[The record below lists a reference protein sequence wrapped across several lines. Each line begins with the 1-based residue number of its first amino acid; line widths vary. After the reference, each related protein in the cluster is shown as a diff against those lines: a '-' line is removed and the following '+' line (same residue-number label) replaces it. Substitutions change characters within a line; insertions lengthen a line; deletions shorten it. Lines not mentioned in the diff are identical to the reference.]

1 MKINVQE
8 YFLIKLKVYTSSNEN
23 ESLEATSQNGHCKE
37 NKITWRICLI
47 KHTCS
52 KLFLTLEK
60 PLIDTLVTWL
70 WFLILILEVWKVL
83 FVWSLK
89 VTWHLKLKTILIF
102 QNVINFCQNTPTFQR
117 IKLRNLPECGKNAKK
132 YQSL

>member
-23 ESLEATSQNGHCKE
+23 ESLEATSQNGLCKE
-37 NKITWRICLI
+37 NKATWRICLI

-117 IKLRNLPECGKNAKK
+117 NISWKFARVWKNGRNC
-132 YQSL
+132 QSL